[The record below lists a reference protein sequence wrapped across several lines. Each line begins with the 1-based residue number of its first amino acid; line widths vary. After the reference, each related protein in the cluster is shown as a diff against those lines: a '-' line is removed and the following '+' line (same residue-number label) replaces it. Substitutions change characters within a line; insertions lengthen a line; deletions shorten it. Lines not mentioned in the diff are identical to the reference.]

1 MFIILYSI
9 SWPNFIV
16 WLPSWNIQQY
26 ICIAI
31 VCFPGCGVVNFEIN
45 YIFLIQPFF
54 YIRSI
59 AEKFNEF
66 YVNVGPNLAKKIPQS
81 DINFETNLRKVNATL
96 KESSLTEN
104 ELEEAVK
111 SLKKNKASG
120 PDGLDVNIIISVN
133 KIIKRPLLKIFND
146 SLLLGIFPQTM

>member
-1 MFIILYSI
+1 M
-9 SWPNFIV
+9 
-16 WLPSWNIQQY
+16 
-26 ICIAI
+26 
-31 VCFPGCGVVNFEIN
+31 E
-45 YIFLIQPFF
+45 
-54 YIRSI
+54 
-59 AEKFNEF
+59 
-66 YVNVGPNLAKKIPQS
+66 PNLAKKIPQS

-120 PDGLDVNIIISVN
+120 PDGLDVNIIISVY

-146 SLLLGIFPQTM
+146 SLLLGIFPQTMQIAKVLPFYK